1 MVPEKAAS
9 PGREKL
15 SMLENGSIDIL
26 LSLFGTSPFLPEMLR
41 SLQKQSLQGASLIC
55 RKDAPSNEL
64 IRSLR
69 CTRFAKVLK
78 GDEHL
83 GVVGSY
89 WELLK
94 NSTAEYTMFAD
105 QDDVWHA
112 NKIAVTLD
120 AMRKLEDIHGK
131 KTPLLVHTDLQVCDE
146 KLNVLHKSFI
156 RFQALNPNL
165 TQLRHLMIQNNVTG
179 CTMMINKALKQLLRP
194 FPAEAICHDWYIALV
209 AASLGKVFFLPEATI
224 DYRQHVNNVFGAK
237 GRWPQKIH
245 HEILRKLL
253 TQTQRQAGAFARQY
267 ADLLSRKQTDL
278 LLVWAEC
285 ETESS
290 YIKKL
295 KQVLKY
301 RLRKN
306 DLIRTAGLLWAL

>member
-1 MVPEKAAS
+1 
-9 PGREKL
+9 
-15 SMLENGSIDIL
+15 MLENGSIDIL

-41 SLQKQSLQGASLIC
+41 SLQEQSLQGASLIC
-55 RKDAPSNEL
+55 RKDAPCDEL
-64 IRSLR
+64 IRPLR
-69 CTRFAKVLK
+69 CMHFARVLK

-83 GVVGSY
+83 GVTVSY

-94 NSTAEYTMFAD
+94 HSTAEYTMFAD
-105 QDDVWHA
+105 QDDMWHA

-131 KTPLLVHTDLQVCDE
+131 KTPLLVHTDLQICDE

-156 RFQALNPNL
+156 RFQALNPSL

-267 ADLLSRKQTDL
+267 ADLLSKEQRDL
-278 LLVWAEC
+278 LLAWADC

-301 RLRKN
+301 KLHKN

>member
-1 MVPEKAAS
+1 MC
-9 PGREKL
+9 
-15 SMLENGSIDIL
+15 ENDSIDIL
-26 LSLFGTSPFLPEMLR
+26 LSLFGASPFLPEMLR
-41 SLQKQSLQGASLIC
+41 SLQEQSLQGASLIC
-55 RKDAPSNEL
+55 RKDTPCDEL
-64 IRSLR
+64 LHPLR
-69 CTRFAKVLK
+69 CMHFAKVLN

-83 GVVGSY
+83 GVTGSY

-94 NSTAEYTMFAD
+94 HSTAEYTMFAD

-112 NKIAVTLD
+112 NKIAFTLD
-120 AMRKLEDIHGK
+120 AMRKLEDTHGK
-131 KTPLLVHTDLQVCDE
+131 KTPLLVHTDLQICDE

-179 CTMMINKALKQLLRP
+179 CTMMINRALRQLLRP

-209 AASLGKVFFLPEATI
+209 AASFGKVFFLPEATV
-224 DYRQHVNNVFGAK
+224 DYRQHDTNVFGAK
-237 GRWPQKIH
+237 GRRPQKMH
-245 HEILRKLL
+245 HDVLRKRL
-253 TQTQRQAGAFARQY
+253 TQTQRQAGAFAWQY
-267 ADLLSRKQTDL
+267 ADLLSKEQTDL
-278 LLVWAEC
+278 LLAWADC

>member
-1 MVPEKAAS
+1 MC
-9 PGREKL
+9 
-15 SMLENGSIDIL
+15 ENDSIDIL
-26 LSLFGTSPFLPEMLR
+26 LSLFGASPFLPEMLR
-41 SLQKQSLQGASLIC
+41 SLQEQSLQGASLIC
-55 RKDAPSNEL
+55 RKDTPCDEFL
-64 IRSLR
+64 HPLR
-69 CTRFAKVLK
+69 CMHFAKMLN

-83 GVVGSY
+83 GVTGSY

-94 NSTAEYTMFAD
+94 HSTAEYTMFAD

-112 NKIAVTLD
+112 NKIAFTLD
-120 AMRKLEDIHGK
+120 AMRKLEDTHGK
-131 KTPLLVHTDLQVCDE
+131 KTPLLVHTDLQICDE

-179 CTMMINKALKQLLRP
+179 CTMMINRALRQLLRP

-209 AASLGKVFFLPEATI
+209 AASFGKVFFLPEATV
-224 DYRQHVNNVFGAK
+224 DYRQHDTNVFGAK
-237 GRWPQKIH
+237 GRRPQKMH
-245 HEILRKLL
+245 HDVLRKRL
-253 TQTQRQAGAFARQY
+253 TKTQRQAGAFAWQY
-267 ADLLSRKQTDL
+267 ADLLSKEQTDL
-278 LLVWAEC
+278 LLAWADC